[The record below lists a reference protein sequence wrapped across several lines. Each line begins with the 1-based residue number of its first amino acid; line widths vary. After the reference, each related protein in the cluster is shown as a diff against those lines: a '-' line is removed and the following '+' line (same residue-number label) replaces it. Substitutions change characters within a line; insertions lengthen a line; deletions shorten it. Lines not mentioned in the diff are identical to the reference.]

1 MAKGKKYTK
10 ISKEEWEAAKSL
22 KAIGMVW
29 RDIGATLDRDG
40 KNLCSVFKKTDGDY
54 DTYAERYVKG
64 KVKRKTEQLQFIP
77 PEVPKA
83 PKKINVRQEI
93 SEDRWVAYKLNL
105 ARKQAI
111 AVNNFIKE
119 LRDAGFRF

>member
-22 KAIGMVW
+22 KAIGMGW
-29 RDIGATLDRDG
+29 RDIGTTLDRDG
-40 KNLCSVFKKTDGDY
+40 KNLCSAFKKTDGDY

-64 KVKRKTEQLQFIP
+64 KAKRKTEQLQFIP